1 MDVLLSSEERRLI
14 RKKKAWS
21 PVELDDAMCQAQ
33 IKKFVEYLDGFKC
46 DECET
51 PDFISLVLP
60 KRIWLE
66 LKNIGGNDA
75 RT

>member
-1 MDVLLSSEERRLI
+1 MDVELTEDERG
-14 RKKKAWS
+14 
-21 PVELDDAMCQAQ
+21 ELVGDCKQWYEIPYKVKNAQ